1 VKRPWYTHLIGESL
15 ARVEALLRSP
25 MPGQNPRV
33 TQAVNRLIESGGKRI
48 RPVLTL
54 LSSHLCQADLDQ
66 AVYVAAGIEI
76 LHTATLIHDDLID
89 GALMRRGVPTLNS
102 YLPPRATILIG
113 DSLFARSAALVNETG
128 HIPMVRAFADTLAA
142 ICSGETQQLF
152 SQQSPRA
159 RVTRAAYDQRVISK
173 TASLFALCSKASA
186 ILTGA
191 SEKTTAALHQYGEH
205 LGMAFQIVDDVLDIA
220 GDPDELGKSIGGDL
234 RHGLVTLPTLY
245 FLEAHP
251 DHADVTALLAQHR
264 PGETSQ
270 QDDNAVQA
278 AIAALRSSDA
288 LERALQDARQLAQA
302 AQITLSGFPPSPY
315 RDAMSEL
322 AGLVVERSF

>member
-1 VKRPWYTHLIGESL
+1 MKRPWYIHLIKESL

-54 LSSHLCQADLDQ
+54 LSSHLCQADMDQ

-113 DSLFARSAALVNETG
+113 DSLLARAAALIAETG
-128 HIPMVRAFADTLAA
+128 HVPMVRAFVDTLAK
-142 ICSGETQQLF
+142 ICSGETQQLL

-159 RVTRAAYDQRVISK
+159 HVTRAAYDQRVLSK
-173 TASLFALCSKASA
+173 TASLFALCSKASTV
-186 ILTGA
+186 LTEA
-191 SEKTTAALHQYGEH
+191 SEEITVALHQYGER
-205 LGMAFQIVDDVLDIA
+205 LGMAFQIVDDVLDIT
-220 GDPDELGKSIGGDL
+220 GDPAELGKPIGGDL

-245 FLEAHP
+245 FLETHP
-251 DHADVTALLAQHR
+251 DCPDVTAMLSRHR
-264 PGETSQ
+264 SSETSR
-270 QDDNAVQA
+270 QDDDAVQA
-278 AIAALRSSDA
+278 AIAAVQSSDA
-288 LERALQDARQLAQA
+288 LERALQDARQLAHA
-302 AQITLSGFPPSPY
+302 AQGSLSGFPPSAY

-322 AGLVVERSF
+322 AGFVVERSL